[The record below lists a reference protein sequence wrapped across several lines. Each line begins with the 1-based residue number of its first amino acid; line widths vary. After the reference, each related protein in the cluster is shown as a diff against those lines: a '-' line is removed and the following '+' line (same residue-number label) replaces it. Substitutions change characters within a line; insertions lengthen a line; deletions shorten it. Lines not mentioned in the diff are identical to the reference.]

1 MRREL
6 VATIG
11 KSELTVVVEPQD
23 DGRWRVVIDGREH
36 IADAKR
42 VRPGTWSLMVKGRS
56 YVIDLDERKRGTAVS
71 AGHSN
76 AVVTLEDAR
85 RKRLASAVA
94 DSAGAKG
101 RGEVVKAPIA
111 GKVVKLLVAVGD
123 TVEAGAGLVVL
134 EAMKMENEI
143 KAESGGTVK
152 TIHVEPNQAVET
164 HDSLVTL
171 E

>member
-6 VATIG
+6 VATVG
-11 KSELTVVVEPQD
+11 KSELNVVVEPQD
-23 DGRWRVVIDGREH
+23 DGKWRVVIDGREH
-36 IADAKR
+36 IVDAQP
-42 VRPGTWSLMVKGRS
+42 VRPGTWSLLVEGRS
-56 YVIDLDERKRGTAVS
+56 YVIDLDERKRGTAIS
-71 AGHSN
+71 AGDTH
-76 AVVTLEDAR
+76 ALTTLEDAR

-94 DSAGAKG
+94 DSGGAKVS
-101 RGEVVKAPIA
+101 GEVVKAPIA

-123 TVEAGAGLVVL
+123 KVDAGAGIVVL

-152 TIHVEPNQAVET
+152 KIHVEPGQAVET